1 MKNIISI
8 MNLYRIEYIIKSTG
22 QKIICFSVGR
32 DQGDVVKDIFS
43 VVGSVTVL
51 SIVTLSEV
59 HRLTGTIRRHVQNT
73 GNTRVRRGGR
83 PRKYDPEEV

>member
-1 MKNIISI
+1 
-8 MNLYRIEYIIKSTG
+8 MNLYRIEYFIKSTG
-22 QKIICFSVGR
+22 QKIICLSVGQ
-32 DQGDVVKDIFS
+32 DQEDVVKDIFS